1 MICYDA
7 EQPEHPVETV
17 LMKRLSLLLLLLLSA
32 CAPAGPAPDRADKPL
47 PLPELSQQLGSLP
60 GATVTAG
67 PLPTIS
73 YPEQSLF
80 APAAVMPQVGSEAL
94 LDPLVELLRSRGERR
109 WAATVRAVSTYGED
123 YDQRLAA
130 GRARLLERYFI
141 ARGLAPGQV
150 TFTAVGEAGTPFELR
165 LLPVQSPSPASSSG
179 EKE

>member
-1 MICYDA
+1 
-7 EQPEHPVETV
+7 
-17 LMKRLSLLLLLLLSA
+17 MKRLASLLLLLLSA
-32 CAPAGPAPDRADKPL
+32 CAPSGPAPERTGTSL
-47 PLPELSQQLGSLP
+47 PPPELTQQLRTLP
-60 GATVTAG
+60 GAIVSDG
-67 PLPTIS
+67 SLPTIS

-94 LDPLVELLRSRGERR
+94 LDPLVEMLRSRNDRH
-109 WAATVRAVSTYGED
+109 WQATVRAVSAYGGE